1 MSLGSFVAGVL
12 FGSVISV
19 GVYFLDITFDADY
32 QKGFKDGERHAL
44 NTRNVSPELE
54 KACLALWVTDQ
65 TRKWYELNK

>member
-32 QKGFKDGERHAL
+32 QKGFKDGERHC
-44 NTRNVSPELE
+44 V
-54 KACLALWVTDQ
+54 
-65 TRKWYELNK
+65 Y